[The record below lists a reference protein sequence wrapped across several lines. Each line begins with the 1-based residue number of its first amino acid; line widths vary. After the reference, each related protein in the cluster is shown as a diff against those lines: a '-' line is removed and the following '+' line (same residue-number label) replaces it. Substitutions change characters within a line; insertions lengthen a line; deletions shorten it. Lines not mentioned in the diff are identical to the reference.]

1 MHGSFETFSRLQSRN
16 ASLKYIKKYCKLMQ
30 HYVSRK
36 EEPREYHKH
45 HIVPRSML
53 DELGIDDS
61 KENIVKLT
69 PREHK
74 FVHRVLAMAFPCHP
88 IRNAYNMK
96 YTTKLVVAYDKQ
108 LEMTA
113 RVSLDEYYGDR
124 ERYSH
129 PSAGKTDVYSPSG
142 ERIRILSS
150 EMSHYESLGYRHFLY
165 GKRKSDE
172 MKEKL
177 RLANLGKKHS
187 EETKEKLRK
196 CNSGRPGRQTSAE
209 AREKLRLVNLGK
221 KHSEET
227 KEKLRESHTGYKW
240 TQESLQKVS
249 ETRKRLI
256 WINNGTSNKRILP
269 ERISEY
275 PDYVLGRFKRCD

>member
-1 MHGSFETFSRLQSRN
+1 
-16 ASLKYIKKYCKLMQ
+16 
-30 HYVSRK
+30 
-36 EEPREYHKH
+36 
-45 HIVPRSML
+45 ML
-53 DELGIDDS
+53 DELGIYDS

-74 FVHRVLAMAFPCHP
+74 FVHRVLAKAFPCHP
-88 IRNAYNMK
+88 IRNAYNMR
-96 YTTKLVVAYDKQ
+96 YTTKLVVAYDKH
-108 LEMTA
+108 LEMNT

-165 GKRKSDE
+165 GKGKSDE

-196 CNSGRPGRQTSAE
+196 CNSGRPGRPTSVE
-209 AREKLRLVNLGK
+209 AREKLRLANLGK

-227 KEKLRESHTGYKW
+227 KEKLRKCNSGRPGRPTSVEAREKLRLANLGKKHSEGTKEKLSESHTGYKW

-275 PDYVLGRFKRCD
+275 PDYVLGRCKRCD

>member
-1 MHGSFETFSRLQSRN
+1 MHDSFETFSRLQSRN
-16 ASLKYIKKYCKLMQ
+16 ASLKYIKKYCRLMQ

-187 EETKEKLRK
+187 EETKEKLR
-196 CNSGRPGRQTSAE
+196 
-209 AREKLRLVNLGK
+209 
-221 KHSEET
+221 
-227 KEKLRESHTGYKW
+227 ESHTGYKW